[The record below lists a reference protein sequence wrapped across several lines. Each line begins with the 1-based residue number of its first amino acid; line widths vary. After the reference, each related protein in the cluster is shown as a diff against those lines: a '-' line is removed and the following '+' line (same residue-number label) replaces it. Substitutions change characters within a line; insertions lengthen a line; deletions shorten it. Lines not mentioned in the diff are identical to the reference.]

1 MKHLDIAVFFAITFM
16 AFGCGTTVD
25 YIDQDFPGEE
35 PRQFAKGIINARG
48 RFQQNLTMSASGDEY
63 YITQTDAREWRYD
76 RILRVR
82 WIDGTHVLDTPQFV
96 WDFSFKDERFIG
108 EPMLSPTGDQLFFVA
123 DYPPD
128 LYAVKRN
135 DDGHWSPPV
144 HQPFSTNAP
153 DWYPTFSDET
163 LLFTNG
169 SIYKSV
175 PEDGAYG
182 MKERLRVPF
191 NDFDMRDPVMADD
204 NSFVIFTRKVS
215 ESSGQTDLFVS
226 FQTEGRWTSPEPL
239 SSDINS
245 DAFEFAP
252 YISPD
257 QRFLF
262 FSRRDSWQNASY
274 SNIYWVDLT
283 VVKKLAL

>member
-1 MKHLDIAVFFAITFM
+1 MKGQNISVLIVIVLIAV
-16 AFGCGTTVD
+16 GCGTAVD
-25 YIDQDFPGEE
+25 YIDQDLPGEE
-35 PRQFAKGIINARG
+35 PKQFAKGIINARG
-48 RFQQNLTMSASGDEY
+48 RFQQNLTMSPSGDEY
-63 YITQTDAREWRYD
+63 YITQTDAREWRYL

-96 WDFSFKDERFIG
+96 RDFSFKNEWFIG
-108 EPMLSPTGDQLFFVA
+108 EPMLSPTSDRLFFVA

-128 LYAVKRN
+128 LYVVERKEGGA
-135 DDGHWSPPV
+135 WSPPM
-144 HQPFSTNAP
+144 HLPFSTNVP
-153 DWYPTFSDET
+153 DWYPTFSGGT

-175 PEDGAYG
+175 PEDGSYG

-191 NDFDMRDPVMADD
+191 NDFDVRDPVMAEDE
-204 NSFVIFTRKVS
+204 SFIIFTRKVS
-215 ESSGQTDLFVS
+215 EPSGQTDLFVS
-226 FQTEGRWTSPEPL
+226 FQTEGQWTSPEPL
-239 SSDINS
+239 SSEINTE
-245 DAFEFAP
+245 AFEFAP
-252 YISPD
+252 YLSPD